1 MAKCDQIQQR
11 CREELEDMEYQLET
25 KGEELY
31 IAKQIS
37 SEMERKVTTVTE
49 QLSISRNESK
59 EEMDQQQK
67 LLQLAQEEKDHLL
80 KQLEEQ
86 NSKLCSTESALSNLQ
101 NETHQALEMNQATI
115 ITLQD
120 KLQELEQKKCELL
133 NDKDEK
139 QFKINVEMNNLQEE
153 IRSLQEENSIIC
165 HEMEAANVES
175 AKTIADL
182 QGQIHT
188 LEKMQ
193 YKKDQQ
199 IAETAKSLACSQ
211 ETLQTLQE
219 ERNNLQSEKEN
230 HALDVQHRIQLLE
243 QEVTTQ
249 KAVAEMANNIL
260 KEQQDIA
267 HELEVELEQKIALLM
282 QEISPIT
289 SEHNEQ
295 MLFHEEE
302 MHQLKLQLEDS
313 RRGNNSAIETL
324 HHDLRQSG
332 EHLLLAK
339 ETIMDNLEV

>member
-1 MAKCDQIQQR
+1 
-11 CREELEDMEYQLET
+11 
-25 KGEELY
+25 
-31 IAKQIS
+31 
-37 SEMERKVTTVTE
+37 
-49 QLSISRNESK
+49 
-59 EEMDQQQK
+59 
-67 LLQLAQEEKDHLL
+67 
-80 KQLEEQ
+80 
-86 NSKLCSTESALSNLQ
+86 
-101 NETHQALEMNQATI
+101 
-115 ITLQD
+115 
-120 KLQELEQKKCELL
+120 LL

-165 HEMEAANVES
+165 HEMEAANVGS

-193 YKKDQQ
+193 YEKDQQ

-243 QEVTTQ
+243 QEVMTQ